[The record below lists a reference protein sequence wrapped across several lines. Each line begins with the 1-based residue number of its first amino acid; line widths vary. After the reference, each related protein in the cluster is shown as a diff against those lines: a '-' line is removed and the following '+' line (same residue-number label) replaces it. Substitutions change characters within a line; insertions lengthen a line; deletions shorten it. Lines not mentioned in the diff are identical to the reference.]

1 MIIRENARLF
11 FLSALSS
18 NAKCEDMIRASD
30 FAFRPARKTDIDS
43 IRHCNLETLPEN
55 YSSDFYDNHIRDW
68 PELAL
73 VAEHSDRRH
82 NEGQPPKV
90 VGYVLGKM
98 EGSKEDLVETHNQ
111 LNTAIPG
118 WSTRPPR
125 DRLVSSPD
133 GGGGGLSGPR
143 TGHVTSLAVLPGYR
157 RCGAAKQLMDML
169 HDRMNY
175 HYKATKVS
183 LHVRKSNRG
192 AIRLYEEL
200 LGYKV
205 AGVASAY
212 YSDGEDAFVMEAEL
226 PAVDAQP
233 AAGVTGAPAAAPQN
247 SANITRNSN
256 SKGFVTAAAAAAGG
270 GGGGANGNNRR
281 HGGAGLVSAAATAPH
296 GGRYFPPAR
305 NNVGFVTAAAAAA
318 ATVAS
323 ARSATTGA
331 AETAAGAAPP
341 LVLQAVVS
349 TPGRAGGSGGGGSG
363 GSGGGVGGRKGSK
376 GMYARFLG
384 GGGGRRDG
392 S

>member
-30 FAFRPARKTDIDS
+30 FGFRPARKSDIDS

-73 VAEHSDRRH
+73 VAEHSDRRN
-82 NEGQPPKV
+82 NEDQPPKV

-98 EGSKEDLVETHNQ
+98 EGSKDDVAENQNQ

-118 WSTRPPR
+118 WSTRSPR
-125 DRLVSSPD
+125 NRVFSTSSS
-133 GGGGGLSGPR
+133 GGGLATSQ

-169 HDRMNY
+169 HERMNY

-212 YSDGEDAFVMEAEL
+212 YSDGEDAFVMEAQL
-226 PAVDAQP
+226 PVVDSQP
-233 AAGVTGAPAAAPQN
+233 AAAAGITGPRPPPPG
-247 SANITRNSN
+247 SANIKRNN
-256 SKGFVTAAAAAAGG
+256 NGFVTAAAAAAGSG
-270 GGGGANGNNRR
+270 SGSNNRR
-281 HGGAGLVSAAATAPH
+281 HGGASLVTAAATATH
-296 GGRYFPPAR
+296 GGPSYYRPTR

-318 ATVAS
+318 AATVAS
-323 ARSATTGA
+323 ATTEA

-349 TPGRAGGSGGGGSG
+349 TPGRSGGGGG
-363 GSGGGVGGRKGSK
+363 GEPEGVEECYREGGWGGIFLAQTSK
-376 GMYARFLG
+376 FG
-384 GGGGRRDG
+384 
-392 S
+392 